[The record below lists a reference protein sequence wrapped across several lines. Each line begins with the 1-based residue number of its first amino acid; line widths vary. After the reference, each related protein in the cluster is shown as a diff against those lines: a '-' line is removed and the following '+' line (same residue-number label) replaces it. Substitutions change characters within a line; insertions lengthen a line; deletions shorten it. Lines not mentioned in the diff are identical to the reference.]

1 MFMKVEK
8 KIEFLKERL
17 NKKSLLPGWSSQKKM
32 AVIPINNIT
41 AKAFISPA
49 DAKQASVAVIL
60 FEKEGSLTF
69 LLTKRTSNVEHHKG
83 QISLPGGAI
92 DLGESPKDA
101 SLRES
106 NEEIGIDTSSL
117 YLVGNLSTLYT
128 PVSHFNIH
136 TYVWFSD
143 QYPKIAMNKNE
154 VDEVFEISINELLA
168 EEIVSKT
175 PISKAGMNID
185 VPAFHFSGCVC
196 WGATAMIISE
206 LKDILKNI

>member
-1 MFMKVEK
+1 MKVEK
-8 KIEFLKERL
+8 KIALLKKRL
-17 NKKSLLPGWSSQKKM
+17 HKESLLPGWNSQKKM

-41 AKAFISPA
+41 ARAFTPPV
-49 DAKQASVAVIL
+49 DAKQASVAIIL
-60 FEKEGSLTF
+60 FKKDGNLFF

-92 DLGESPKDA
+92 DSGEAPKDA

-106 NEEIGIDTSSL
+106 SEEIGIDILSL
-117 YLVGNLSTLYT
+117 SLVGNLSTLYT

-136 TYVWFSD
+136 AYIWFSD
-143 QYPKIAMNKNE
+143 QYPKISMNQNE
-154 VDEVFEISINELLA
+154 VEEVFEISINELLA
-168 EEIVSKT
+168 EEVLSTTK
-175 PISKAGMNID
+175 ISKAGMTID
-185 VPAFHFSGCVC
+185 VPAFHFSSCVC

>member
-1 MFMKVEK
+1 MKVEK
-8 KIEFLKERL
+8 KIALLKKRL
-17 NKKSLLPGWSSQKKM
+17 HKESLLPGWNSQKKM

-41 AKAFISPA
+41 ARAFTPPV

-92 DLGESPKDA
+92 DLGESPKEA

-136 TYVWFSD
+136 AYIWFTD
-143 QYPKIAMNKNE
+143 QHPKIAINPNE
-154 VDEVFEISINELLA
+154 VDEVFEININELLS
-168 EEIVSKT
+168 EETVSKT
-175 PISKAGMNID
+175 PISKAGMNIN